1 MFNPHEY
8 NPVHL
13 NANIIKILWRQQQE
27 LLKHSP
33 EYVTP
38 IINNEDPLDI
48 QIDLEGPKATPYESG
63 KFRVKLL
70 IPNDFPN
77 VAPKGIF
84 ITKIFHPN
92 ISEKGEICVNTL
104 KKDWNPRQWSLYN
117 LFEVIKC
124 LLIVPFPQSAL
135 NEEAGK
141 IFMENYEEYFKIAQM
156 YTKIYAMK
164 NAKTN
169 IKDDDGNN
177 NNNNNCI
184 KETNNIKANNND
196 DIEMKDSTDN
206 NNDIDIDN
214 NDINN
219 NNLNQSNL
227 TKYDIHINNNIFEN
241 IGTVDYRRM
250 SEMPRSNYNLNNIN
264 DFNYNNCNNI
274 TKSNA
279 NGFYQSN
286 IKNNNNNIHNN
297 FINNTNINCFN
308 NMNNNNN
315 NFNFNVENKQFLSS
329 KEKPNLSLLPLM
341 NTKQIKN
348 NNNIFGYHRS
358 LTFNN
363 NSQNNLNYGN
373 FGNNNNNNSQEI
385 NKWLMRI

>member
-1 MFNPHEY
+1 MINAHEY
-8 NPVHL
+8 SQVHF

-38 IINNEDPLDI
+38 VINNEDPLDI
-48 QIDLEGPKATPYESG
+48 QMDLEGPKATPYEG
-63 KFRVKLL
+63 GIFRVKLL
-70 IPNDFPN
+70 IPNGFPN
-77 VAPKGIF
+77 TAPKGVF

-92 ISEKGEICVNTL
+92 ISEKGEICVNAL

-141 IFMENYEEYFKIAQM
+141 IFMENYDEYFKIAKM
-156 YTKIYAMK
+156 FTKIYAMK
-164 NAKTN
+164 NSKINISDDNN
-169 IKDDDGNN
+169 IKEKN
-177 NNNNNCI
+177 
-184 KETNNIKANNND
+184 KIKANNDN
-196 DIEMKDSTDN
+196 DIEMKDASYN
-206 NNDIDIDN
+206 NNDIDIHN
-214 NDINN
+214 NVINNN
-219 NNLNQSNL
+219 NNLNLNQSNF
-227 TKYDIHINNNIFEN
+227 TKYEMHINNNIFES

-250 SEMPRSNYNLNNIN
+250 SEMPRSNYNLN
-264 DFNYNNCNNI
+264 YNNCNNI

-279 NGFYQSN
+279 YCQSST
-286 IKNNNNNIHNN
+286 KNNNHNPNNIMNN
-297 FINNTNINCFN
+297 SNVNCFN
-308 NMNNNNN
+308 DMYH
-315 NFNFNVENKQFLSS
+315 FNFNCNAENKQFLSS

-341 NTKQIKN
+341 TTKQIKN
-348 NNNIFGYHRS
+348 NNNAFGYHRS

-363 NSQNNLNYGN
+363 YSQNNNNY
-373 FGNNNNNNSQEI
+373 GNNNNNNNPQEI